1 MPYLKI
7 EDRRAASRRH
17 YDRNST
23 SMKDRAAVQR
33 EIARQRNREY
43 IAAIKSAAPCAD
55 CGISYPPY
63 IMQFDHCGEDKDR
76 DVASLAGAP
85 VSIKRLQA
93 EINKCEIVC
102 ANCHAERTYLP
113 TSSMSASRTTCPHF
127 ATEGIITEEARR
139 KRRRC
144 AILALGAT
152 KPANLLAVLG
162 SRAVVKA
169 RAECGIQGTKLA
181 APLRLPSLRRSTAR
195 RL

>member
-102 ANCHAERTYLP
+102 ANCHAERTYLRRASSDSSQGDGSVTRQQWAGDNRILAP

-127 ATEGIITEEARR
+127 ATEGIITEEAR
-139 KRRRC
+139 
-144 AILALGAT
+144 
-152 KPANLLAVLG
+152 
-162 SRAVVKA
+162 
-169 RAECGIQGTKLA
+169 
-181 APLRLPSLRRSTAR
+181 
-195 RL
+195 